1 MAIPKEVAQFLKE
14 EKEKKEFYK
23 KLGMDD
29 ESIQIICLHDRRE
42 FYKNYEFKVKAYPFS
57 SFITEKSEENAVE
70 YIDNLFSEQL
80 SKEDDITTISR
91 YRWIETLQDEN
102 LLKAINGLLPE
113 EIEML
118 TLIILDGYKEK
129 ELVNLLGKSYSTIK
143 RKYAK
148 IKKLIKKCKKM

>member
-42 FYKNYEFKVKAYPFS
+42 FYKNYEFKVKVYPFS

-70 YIDNLFSEQL
+70 YIDNLLSEQL
-80 SKEDDITTISR
+80 SKEDDITKISR
-91 YRWIETLQDEN
+91 YRWIETLQDKN

-118 TLIILDGYKEK
+118 TLIVIEGYKEK

-148 IKKLIKKCKKM
+148 IKEKIKCKKL

>member
-23 KLGMDD
+23 NLGMDD
-29 ESIQIICLHDRRE
+29 ESIQILCLYDRRE
-42 FYKNYEFKVKAYPFS
+42 FYKNYEFKVKAYPFT
-57 SFITEKSEENAVE
+57 SFITEKNEENAAE

-80 SKEDDITTISR
+80 SKEDDISTISR

-102 LLKAINGLLPE
+102 LLKVINGLLPE
-113 EIEML
+113 ELEML

-129 ELVNLLGKSYSTIK
+129 ELVKLFGKSYSTIK
-143 RKYAK
+143 RKYAR
-148 IKKLIKKCKKM
+148 IKRKFEINL